1 MKSWF
6 MRVNGTDM
14 SQYCIYILGCIPEAH
29 RTSKSTSTRHVDC
42 CCEAFLDNCS
52 LNRNNYI
59 ARVEYVYLLT
69 SCSCCHLSLVTM
81 DGGSTRGPNKSVMV
95 SYNELNK
102 IVKLSPDADIQILKE
117 QCLQLLNLGQTSNW
131 I

>member
-1 MKSWF
+1 
-6 MRVNGTDM
+6 
-14 SQYCIYILGCIPEAH
+14 
-29 RTSKSTSTRHVDC
+29 
-42 CCEAFLDNCS
+42 
-52 LNRNNYI
+52 
-59 ARVEYVYLLT
+59 
-69 SCSCCHLSLVTM
+69 M
-81 DGGSTRGPNKSVMV
+81 DGGSTRGANKSVMV